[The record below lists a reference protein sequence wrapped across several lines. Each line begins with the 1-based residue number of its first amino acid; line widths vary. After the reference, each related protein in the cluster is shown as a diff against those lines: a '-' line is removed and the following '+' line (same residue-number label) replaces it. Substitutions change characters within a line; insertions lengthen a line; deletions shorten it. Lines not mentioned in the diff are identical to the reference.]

1 MTSTK
6 EVNKELPAPVGLP
19 DCPCFKLAPWERCGD
34 AARIAQAL
42 ANEMIATASDLGLCR
57 TSLPYV
63 VEIAVVSMLTRV
75 AREQGPA
82 LEYGS
87 VEIES
92 EVVRLLT
99 GIEDRVLAKVR
110 HVYGDARARG
120 LTEEVVRAMYQK
132 PEGGLS

>member
-1 MTSTK
+1 MSSTK
-6 EVNKELPAPVGLP
+6 ERSELPVPVGLP
-19 DCPCFKLAPWERCGD
+19 DCACFRIVPWERCGD
-34 AARIAQAL
+34 AARIAQDL
-42 ANEMIATASDLGLCR
+42 ASELVATASDLGLCR
-57 TSLPYV
+57 TALPYV
-63 VEIAVVSMLTRV
+63 VEVAIISMLTRV

-99 GIEDRVLAKVR
+99 GIEERVLAKVR

-132 PEGGLS
+132 PDGGLS